1 MFVPEF
7 GRERVVG
14 VGDLD
19 FDLDRGGESDAGG
32 GSCAACAMM
41 SSWLSVRFAVT
52 LL

>member
-19 FDLDRGGESDAGG
+19 LSRGVESDEGG
-32 GSCAACAMM
+32 GSSAACVMM
-41 SSWLSVRFAVT
+41 SSWPSVWFVVI

>member
-1 MFVPEF
+1 MFVAEV

-19 FDLDRGGESDAGG
+19 RGGDSDVGG
-32 GSCAACAMM
+32 GSCAACVMM

-52 LL
+52 VL